1 MQVALG
7 RKPEEEILPNISQ
20 FSKLLEGHTCLLFT
34 NSSVEEILKYFK
46 EHITMDY
53 ARAGF
58 VTKETITVEEGELKF
73 PHNMVET
80 LRKLGMPV
88 DLKAGKVTLTSKF
101 TICTVGETLTPEK
114 CRLLKYFEHKLSPFE
129 LKPIAYFK
137 EGKMTKC

>member
-7 RKPEEEILPNISQ
+7 RKPEEEVLPNISQ
-20 FSKLLEGHTCLLFT
+20 LSKLLEGHTCLLFT

-58 VTKETITVEEGELKF
+58 VTQDTITVEEGELKF

-88 DLKAGKVTLTSKF
+88 DLKAGKVTLTSNY
-101 TICTVGETLTPEK
+101 TICSKNQVLTPEQ
-114 CRLLKYFEHKLSPFE
+114 CRLLKYFEYKLSPFE
-129 LKPIAYFK
+129 LKPIAYYK
-137 EGKMTKC
+137 DGIIKKC